1 MIGLLIHILIA
12 LLVLGIFWV
21 VIEWAIGQMPLPP
34 PIPQVIRIV
43 FVIVVLIVILYMV
56 MPLLG
61 VGEPLY
67 R

>member
-1 MIGLLIHILIA
+1 MIYLLIHILIA

-21 VIEWAIGQMPLPP
+21 VIEWALGQIPLPA
-34 PIPQVIRIV
+34 PIPQVVRIV
-43 FVIVVLIVILYMV
+43 LVIVMLIVVLYML

-61 VGEPLY
+61 ASGPAF